1 MTLTRLI
8 AAVAA
13 LSIVALAPAGA
24 AAKQKRYKAYPAVAY
39 NAAPYWT
46 GTPRP
51 PWAQPWEC
59 FTDEGYGR
67 YRSCSSGRFYRRK
80 LSTSGEQK
88 MLKIIV
94 AASVGGSV

>member
-1 MTLTRLI
+1 MNLIKLI

-13 LSIVALAPAGA
+13 LSLTAVGVADAKHKRQKVRHGA
-24 AAKQKRYKAYPAVAY
+24 IAYHTV
-39 NAAPYWT
+39 APYGA

-67 YRSCSSGRFYRRK
+67 YRSCSSGRR
-80 LSTSGEQK
+80 
-88 MLKIIV
+88 
-94 AASVGGSV
+94 

>member
-1 MTLTRLI
+1 MNLIRMI

-13 LSIVALAPAGA
+13 LSMIAVAPADA
-24 AAKQKRYKAYPAVAY
+24 ASKTKRYKPQRVVVYPA
-39 NAAPYWT
+39 PSYWAGGPQYWV

-67 YRSCSSGRFYRRK
+67 YRPCGAGRF
-80 LSTSGEQK
+80 
-88 MLKIIV
+88 
-94 AASVGGSV
+94 